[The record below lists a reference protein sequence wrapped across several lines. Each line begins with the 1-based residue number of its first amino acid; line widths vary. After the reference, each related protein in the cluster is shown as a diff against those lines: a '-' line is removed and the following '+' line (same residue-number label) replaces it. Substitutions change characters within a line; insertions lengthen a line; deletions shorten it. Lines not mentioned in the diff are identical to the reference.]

1 VRGSAALHD
10 PAVGGDLVG
19 TVDGDVQPGDSLER
33 LDGETEGTRLLLRA
47 HRRRNKAER
56 QASRREGGEE
66 VRDRRAGAEPD
77 GHAVFDELGGRLGR
91 VALFVLDSHTVEN
104 HAVTT
109 RRRTNDMARI
119 LVHSATGPDDPTRA
133 ALALLIAKTAA
144 KEGHEVQ
151 VFLAGD
157 GVHLANPETAE
168 ATSGLGTGSVAEHLA
183 DLRNAGLTVFLSG
196 MSSKARGIDGG
207 EGFELAP
214 PQKLVELAV
223 WAEAT
228 LTY

>member
-1 VRGSAALHD
+1 
-10 PAVGGDLVG
+10 
-19 TVDGDVQPGDSLER
+19 
-33 LDGETEGTRLLLRA
+33 
-47 HRRRNKAER
+47 
-56 QASRREGGEE
+56 
-66 VRDRRAGAEPD
+66 
-77 GHAVFDELGGRLGR
+77 
-91 VALFVLDSHTVEN
+91 
-104 HAVTT
+104 
-109 RRRTNDMARI
+109 MARI

-196 MSSKARGIDGG
+196 MSSKARGIEGG